1 MNLIL
6 RTWSLLAVMVALGSI
21 QACSGDSRAFEEA
34 IEASQ
39 SGLTSL
45 TVDVPEGDLE
55 NVILNVG
62 QRYTLMLEGRNA
74 DNETFDVSS
83 SNRRWVVENPAVAS
97 VDEEGTVTGVSNGTT
112 TVRVSIAD
120 VVSNAFPIAV
130 SNSTLTAIERVI
142 GDTSLD
148 PCVAANYRATGT
160 FGDGSERSLPTVSFS
175 ATPADSTTVSSLSD
189 NSASLLATTPGS
201 VILTAT
207 VDTLT
212 RDETLSVNDSLTEI
226 AITPSPASVSVGSTV
241 QMVASGTYTNGESI
255 VTRDLTEALVWTISS
270 EDERATISNASGT
283 KGLVSGVAAGSASV
297 TAACGDNLVLTTLT
311 VSSTGTETS
320 SLSFNQ
326 DSPLVL
332 TLRGG
337 QVSLRVSTGTS
348 YSENDDVTS
357 STDFS
362 IVGDAT
368 VLSIGN
374 IGDAKGIIN
383 PLTIGS
389 TRIRA
394 VYDGRL
400 VAELNVSVVTQ

>member
-6 RTWSLLAVMVALGSI
+6 RTWSLLAIMVLLGSI

-45 TVDVPEGDLE
+45 AVNVPEGDLE
-55 NVILNVG
+55 NVILNFG
-62 QRYTLMLEGRNA
+62 QRYTLTLEGRNA
-74 DNETFDVSS
+74 DNEAFDVSS
-83 SNRRWVVENPAVAS
+83 SNRRWIVENPAVAS
-97 VDEEGTVTGVSNGTT
+97 VDEEGTVTGVSNGET

-120 VVSNAFPIAV
+120 IVSNAFTIVVANFP
-130 SNSTLTAIERVI
+130 LTDIQRVI
-142 GDTSLD
+142 GDASLD
-148 PCVAANYRATGT
+148 PCVATDYRATGT
-160 FGDGSERSLPTVSFS
+160 FGDGSERSLPSVSFS
-175 ATPADSTTVSSLSD
+175 ATPTDSTTVSSLSD

-201 VILTAT
+201 VVLTAA
-207 VDTLT
+207 VDALS
-212 RDETLSVNDSLTEI
+212 RDETIVVNDSLTDI
-226 AITPSPASVSVGSTV
+226 AITPSPASVAVGSTV
-241 QMVASGTYTNGESI
+241 QMVASGTYTGGESI
-255 VTRDLTEALVWTISS
+255 VTRDLTEALVWTITSD
-270 EDERATISNASGT
+270 DERATISNVSGSR
-283 KGLVSGVAAGSASV
+283 GLVSGVAAGSASI
-297 TAACGDNLVLTTLT
+297 TAACGDISVLTTLT

-320 SLSFNQ
+320 SLSFNR
-326 DSPLVL
+326 DTPLVL

-348 YSENDDVTS
+348 YTESDDVTS

-400 VAELNVSVVTQ
+400 VAEADVSVGTQ